1 MARFS
6 NNDLFNAS
14 NTGELQKT
22 ATQTVHLIELH
33 FDPANSIAQ
42 IENIYLTDNFVD
54 IAYDSATAPD
64 SGSNTYSSVG
74 NVLSISPVQES
85 TQLRV
90 NTLTATLS
98 GVDNAIMQDVLHYD
112 IVNTRV
118 VIYRAFLDNNAFNTS
133 KVYMMFD
140 GIMKSWSVKEASDT
154 ATISANI
161 STHWANFEQKS
172 GRQTNTTSQSNTRKY
187 GTTATFFT
195 KDKGFEF
202 ASAMINDIAW
212 GPKGDYR

>member
-1 MARFS
+1 MARFD
-6 NNDLFNAS
+6 NNDLFNTS

-33 FDPANSIAQ
+33 FDPTNSIAD
-42 IENIYLTDNFVD
+42 IENIYLTDCFFD
-54 IAYDSATAPD
+54 LTYDSDTAPD
-64 SGSNTYSSVG
+64 TGTNTYSSVG
-74 NVLSISPVQES
+74 NILSISPVQES

-118 VIYRAFLDNNAFNTS
+118 VIYRAFLNNNTFNTS

-140 GIMKSWSVKEASDT
+140 GIMKSWSVKEAVDT

-161 STHWANFEQKS
+161 STHWANFEQKA
-172 GRQTNTTSQSNTRKY
+172 GRKTNSTSQQNTRQY
-187 GTTATFFT
+187 NTTATFFT
-195 KDKGFEF
+195 KGSPLSGSVF
-202 ASAMINDIAW
+202 ACPLSS
-212 GPKGDYR
+212 Y